1 MTSPRVIAVVSSGPM
16 RGRRDVLV
24 RLSEAHLSVVKEAAA
39 AAGMKLE
46 SLLIGAAL
54 RFIAIDPEFRRQFRS
69 EARVS
74 WGPAPARFAAAELL
88 QLDLFDAQFDAL
100 AKAASGVRY
109 SRSGGTVDVTVAQF
123 IVGATTRLLGLHAKG
138 SYARLKGEL
147 GPFLGDKLP
156 PLPALEEVPEHRGAR
171 GGPPPP
177 PGCRATS
184 PTVIVSSSMLGLPV
198 VSVEEPARAGV
209 WKAVDAPLPLPKE
222 RLRGPKPSLIAH
234 PVDRE
239 ERSERATWVPLRS
252 PLLVGEEFVDRA
264 EPEPEPEDPAPP
276 SGSHRLGF
284 DLRLGF
290 AIGGALVLSAVGT
303 AFWAAKLRP
312 PPEQVALP
320 DPRPPPEELA
330 DLPQLPG
337 KLEGRARGS
346 SDEETDVYPAVI
358 GRPTLPPPPDLP
370 EPTSNDPDVKAA
382 TKALKELT
390 RKFRN
395 PSNPSKDIEE
405 LLHRVYGRPQVSAD
419 GKIVQSNKI
428 APEHRYDVFIQRA
441 VSSVAPV
448 YPVPVALVK
457 AIIKRESNFNPE
469 AKSIAGAIGLMQV
482 MPFNAPKV
490 NLTVAEL
497 SEPETNILAGTRLLA
512 VLLKYYNGDIMS
524 ALVAYN
530 AKARPLF
537 APLPENGETPTYVA
551 AVLQFLEEFKKQSP
565 PP

>member
-1 MTSPRVIAVVSSGPM
+1 M
-16 RGRRDVLV
+16 RGGRDVLV
-24 RLSEAHLSVVKEAAA
+24 RLSEADLGVVKEAAA
-39 AAGMKLE
+39 AAGLKLE
-46 SLLIGAAL
+46 SLLVGAAL
-54 RFIAIDPEFRRQFRS
+54 RFIAIDPAFRRQIRS

-88 QLDLFDAQFDAL
+88 QLDLFDSQFDAL
-100 AKAASGVRY
+100 EKAASRVRY
-109 SRSGGTVDVTVAQF
+109 SRSGETVDVTVAQF
-123 IVGATTRLLGLHAKG
+123 IVGATTRLLGLHARG
-138 SYARLKGEL
+138 EYARLKGEL
-147 GPFLGDKLP
+147 GPFLGEKLP
-156 PLPALEEVPEHRGAR
+156 PLPALEEVPERRGAR

-177 PGCRATS
+177 PGCRATP

-198 VSVEEPARAGV
+198 VSVEESARAGV
-209 WKAVDAPLPLPKE
+209 WKAVDVPLPPPKE
-222 RLRGPKPSLIAH
+222 RLRGPKPRLNDH

-239 ERSERATWVPLRS
+239 ERSERATWVPRRS
-252 PLLVGEEFVDRA
+252 PLLSAGEDPVVRDEG
-264 EPEPEPEDPAPP
+264 EPESEPEPEDSAPP
-276 SGSHRLGF
+276 PDAPRWGF
-284 DLRLGF
+284 DLRLGL
-290 AIGGALVLSAVGT
+290 AIGGALILSAAGT
-303 AFWAAKLRP
+303 AFWATKLRQP
-312 PPEQVALP
+312 IEQVAQP
-320 DPRPPPEELA
+320 DPSPPREELA

-337 KLEGRARGS
+337 KLEGRAPRS
-346 SDEETDVYPAVI
+346 SYEDTDVHPAVI

-370 EPTSNDPDVKAA
+370 EPSSNDPDLEAA

-390 RKFRN
+390 RNFRN
-395 PSNPSKDIEE
+395 PSNPSRDIDA
-405 LLHRVYGRPQVSAD
+405 LLQKVYRRPRVGAD
-419 GKIVQSNKI
+419 GKIVQSDQV

-551 AVLQFLEEFKKQSP
+551 AVLQFLEEFSKQSP
-565 PP
+565 SP